1 MLEEI
6 KLHFTTIYQPLLIIF
21 GTLIV
26 AAIFQS
32 VFRRIIKR
40 KSHDLNNDPTN
51 YKFLK
56 HTLSALI
63 YIVGFSWAVYSIPT
77 LRVMATSMLAGAGIL
92 AVVVGFASQQ
102 ALANVIAGVFI
113 VIFKPFRINDR
124 VQLKDNF
131 YSGIVEDI
139 TLRHTV
145 IRNFENRRIVIPNSL
160 MSSEIIV
167 NSDFGEDLIC
177 KFIDVGVSY
186 DSDVALAKQV
196 LMEEIMSH
204 PNWLDRR
211 SEEEKKDPEHAPV
224 TIKVVALAESSV
236 NLRAWAWSGDT
247 AAAFDMNCDV
257 LEKIKTRFPAEG
269 ITIPY
274 PQRTVHF
281 NTPLQT
287 EKKA

>member
-6 KLHFTTIYQPLLIIF
+6 KLHFTSIYQPLLIIL
-21 GTLIV
+21 GTIIV
-26 AAIFQS
+26 ASIFQS

-63 YIVGFSWAVYSIPT
+63 YIVGFSWAVYTIPT

-92 AVVVGFASQQ
+92 AVVIGFASQQ

-124 VQLKDNF
+124 VQIKDNF
-131 YSGIVEDI
+131 YSGVVEDI

-177 KFIDVGVSY
+177 KFVDVGIAY
-186 DSDVALAKQV
+186 ESDVVLAKNI
-196 LMEEIMSH
+196 LAEEVMNH

-211 SEEEKKDPEHAPV
+211 TEEERQKNEPPV
-224 TIKVVALAESSV
+224 AVRVVALAESSV
-236 NLRAWAWSGDT
+236 NLRAWAWAGDT
-247 AAAFDMNCDV
+247 AAAFEMQCDV
-257 LEKIKTRFPAEG
+257 LERIKIRFPQEG
-269 ITIPY
+269 ISIPF
-274 PQRTVHF
+274 PQRTIHF

>member
-6 KLHFTTIYQPLLIIF
+6 KLHFTSIYQPLLIIL
-21 GTLIV
+21 GTIIV
-26 AAIFQS
+26 AGIFQS

-56 HTLSALI
+56 HTLTALI
-63 YIVGFSWAVYSIPT
+63 YIVGFSWAVYTIPT

-92 AVVVGFASQQ
+92 AVVIGFASQQ

-124 VQLKDNF
+124 VQIKDNF
-131 YSGIVEDI
+131 YSGVVEDI

-177 KFIDVGVSY
+177 KFVDVGIAY
-186 DSDVALAKQV
+186 ESDVVLAKQILADEV
-196 LMEEIMSH
+196 MNH

-211 SEEEKKDPEHAPV
+211 TEDEKKEGLPPV
-224 TIKVVALAESSV
+224 TVRVIALAESSV
-236 NLRAWAWSGDT
+236 NLRAWAWAGDT
-247 AAAFDMNCDV
+247 AAAFEMQCDV
-257 LEKIKTRFPAEG
+257 LERVKIRFPQEG
-269 ITIPY
+269 ISIPF
-274 PQRTVHF
+274 PQRTIHF

>member
-6 KLHFTTIYQPLLIIF
+6 KLHFTSIYQPLLIIL
-21 GTLIV
+21 GTIIV
-26 AAIFQS
+26 ASIFQS

-56 HTLSALI
+56 HTLTALI
-63 YIVGFSWAVYSIPT
+63 YIVGFSWAVYTIPT

-92 AVVVGFASQQ
+92 AVVIGFASQQ

-124 VQLKDNF
+124 VQIKDNF
-131 YSGIVEDI
+131 YSGVVEDI

-177 KFIDVGVSY
+177 KFVDVGIAY
-186 DSDVALAKQV
+186 ESDVVLAKKI
-196 LMEEIMSH
+196 LAEEVMNH

-211 SEEEKKDPEHAPV
+211 TEEEKQDKEPPV
-224 TIKVVALAESSV
+224 AVRVVALAESSV
-236 NLRAWAWSGDT
+236 NLRAWAWAGDT
-247 AAAFDMNCDV
+247 AAAFEMQCDV
-257 LEKIKTRFPAEG
+257 LERVKIRFPQEG
-269 ITIPY
+269 ISIPF
-274 PQRTVHF
+274 PQRTIHF

>member
-6 KLHFTTIYQPLLIIF
+6 KLHFTSIYQPLLIIL
-21 GTLIV
+21 GTIIV
-26 AAIFQS
+26 ASIFQS

-63 YIVGFSWAVYSIPT
+63 YIVGFSWAVYTIPT

-92 AVVVGFASQQ
+92 AVVIGFASQQ

-124 VQLKDNF
+124 VQIKDNF
-131 YSGIVEDI
+131 YSGVVEDI

-177 KFIDVGVSY
+177 KFVDVGIAY
-186 DSDVALAKQV
+186 ESDVVLAKKI
-196 LMEEIMSH
+196 LAEEVMNH

-211 SEEEKKDPEHAPV
+211 TEEERQKNEPPV
-224 TIKVVALAESSV
+224 AVRVVALAESSV
-236 NLRAWAWSGDT
+236 NLRAWAWAGDT
-247 AAAFDMNCDV
+247 AAAFEMQCDV
-257 LEKIKTRFPAEG
+257 LERIKIRFPKEG
-269 ITIPY
+269 ISIPF
-274 PQRTVHF
+274 PQRTIHF

>member
-6 KLHFTTIYQPLLIIF
+6 KLHFTSIYQPLLIIL
-21 GTLIV
+21 GTIIV
-26 AAIFQS
+26 ASIFQS

-63 YIVGFSWAVYSIPT
+63 YIVGFSWAVYTIPT

-92 AVVVGFASQQ
+92 AVVIGFASQQ

-124 VQLKDNF
+124 VQIKDNF
-131 YSGIVEDI
+131 YSGVVEDI

-177 KFIDVGVSY
+177 KFVDVGIAY
-186 DSDVALAKQV
+186 ESDVVLAKKI
-196 LMEEIMSH
+196 LAEEVMNH

-211 SEEEKKDPEHAPV
+211 TEEEKQNDEPPV
-224 TIKVVALAESSV
+224 AVRVVALAESSV
-236 NLRAWAWSGDT
+236 NLRAWAWAGDT
-247 AAAFDMNCDV
+247 AAAFEMQCDV
-257 LEKIKTRFPAEG
+257 LERIKIRFPKEG
-269 ITIPY
+269 ISIPF
-274 PQRTVHF
+274 PQRTIHF

>member
-6 KLHFTTIYQPLLIIF
+6 KLHFTSIYQPLLIIL
-21 GTLIV
+21 GTIIV
-26 AAIFQS
+26 ASIFQS

-63 YIVGFSWAVYSIPT
+63 YIVGFSWAVYTIPT

-92 AVVVGFASQQ
+92 AVVIGFASQQ

-124 VQLKDNF
+124 VQIKDNF
-131 YSGIVEDI
+131 YSGVVEDI

-177 KFIDVGVSY
+177 KFVDVGIAY
-186 DSDVALAKQV
+186 ESDVLLAKKI
-196 LMEEIMSH
+196 LAEEVMNH

-211 SEEEKKDPEHAPV
+211 TDEEKQDKEPPV
-224 TIKVVALAESSV
+224 AVRVVALAESSV
-236 NLRAWAWSGDT
+236 NLRAWAWAVDT
-247 AAAFDMNCDV
+247 AAAFEMQCDV
-257 LEKIKTRFPAEG
+257 LERIKIRFPQEG
-269 ITIPY
+269 ISIPF
-274 PQRTVHF
+274 PQRTIHF

>member
-6 KLHFTTIYQPLLIIF
+6 KLHFTSIYQPLLIIL
-21 GTLIV
+21 GTIIV
-26 AAIFQS
+26 ASIFQS

-63 YIVGFSWAVYSIPT
+63 YIVGFSWAVYTIPT

-92 AVVVGFASQQ
+92 AVVIGFASQQ

-124 VQLKDNF
+124 VQIKDNF
-131 YSGIVEDI
+131 YSGVVEDI

-177 KFIDVGVSY
+177 KFVDVGIAY
-186 DSDVALAKQV
+186 ESDVLLAKKI
-196 LMEEIMSH
+196 LAEEVMNH

-211 SEEEKKDPEHAPV
+211 TDEEKQDKEPPV
-224 TIKVVALAESSV
+224 AVRVVALAESSV
-236 NLRAWAWSGDT
+236 NLRAWAWAGDT
-247 AAAFDMNCDV
+247 AAAFEMQCDV
-257 LEKIKTRFPAEG
+257 LERIKIRFPQEG
-269 ITIPY
+269 ISIPF
-274 PQRTVHF
+274 PQRTIHF

>member
-6 KLHFTTIYQPLLIIF
+6 KLHFTTIYQPLLIIV
-21 GTLIV
+21 GTIIV

-63 YIVGFSWAVYSIPT
+63 YIVGFSWAVYTIPT

-124 VQLKDNF
+124 VQIKDNF
-131 YSGIVEDI
+131 YAGIVEDI

-177 KFIDVGVSY
+177 KFVEVGISY
-186 DSDVALAKQV
+186 ESDVVLAKKI
-196 LMEEIMSH
+196 LAEEIMKH

-211 SEEEKKDPEHAPV
+211 TPEEKEDPNHDIV
-224 TIKVVALAESSV
+224 TVKVVALADSSV
-236 NLRAWAWSGDT
+236 NLRAWAWAGDT
-247 AAAFDMNCDV
+247 AAAFDLNCDV
-257 LEKIKTRFPAEG
+257 LELIKIRFPAEG

-274 PQRTVHF
+274 PQRTIHF

>member
-6 KLHFTTIYQPLLIIF
+6 KLHFTSIYQPLLIIL
-21 GTLIV
+21 GTIIV
-26 AAIFQS
+26 AGIFQS

-56 HTLSALI
+56 HTLTALI
-63 YIVGFSWAVYSIPT
+63 YIVGFSWAVYTIPT

-92 AVVVGFASQQ
+92 AVVIGFASQQ

-124 VQLKDNF
+124 VQIKDNF
-131 YSGIVEDI
+131 YSGVVEDI

-177 KFIDVGVSY
+177 KFVDVGIAY
-186 DSDVALAKQV
+186 ESDVVLAKQILADEV
-196 LMEEIMSH
+196 MNH

-211 SEEEKKDPEHAPV
+211 TEDEKKEGLPPV
-224 TIKVVALAESSV
+224 TVRVIALAESSV
-236 NLRAWAWSGDT
+236 NLRAWAWAGDT
-247 AAAFDMNCDV
+247 AAAFEMQCDV
-257 LEKIKTRFPAEG
+257 LERVKIRFPQEG
-269 ITIPY
+269 ISIPF
-274 PQRTVHF
+274 PQRTIHF
-281 NTPLQT
+281 STPLQT

>member
-6 KLHFTTIYQPLLIIF
+6 KLHFTSIYQPLLIIL
-21 GTLIV
+21 GTIIV
-26 AAIFQS
+26 ASIFQS

-56 HTLSALI
+56 HTLTALI

-92 AVVVGFASQQ
+92 AVVIGFASQQ

-124 VQLKDNF
+124 VQIKDNF
-131 YSGIVEDI
+131 YSGVVEDI

-177 KFIDVGVSY
+177 KFVDVGIAY
-186 DSDVALAKQV
+186 ESDVVLAKKI
-196 LMEEIMSH
+196 LAEEVMNH

-211 SEEEKKDPEHAPV
+211 TDEEKQDNIPPV
-224 TIKVVALAESSV
+224 AVRVIALAESSV
-236 NLRAWAWSGDT
+236 NLRAWAWAGDT
-247 AAAFDMNCDV
+247 AAAFEMQCDV
-257 LEKIKTRFPAEG
+257 LEKIKIRFPQEG
-269 ITIPY
+269 ISIPF
-274 PQRTVHF
+274 PQRTIHF